1 MNKPKLFLI
10 DAYALI
16 FRGYYAFIKN
26 PRINSKG
33 FDTSAIM
40 GFLNSIFDILNREK
54 PDYFSVVFDKGGS
67 KDRREIF
74 QEYKAN
80 RHATPEPI
88 LESVPIIYDILKNL
102 GINTIDKEGYE
113 ADDIIG
119 TIAIRAEKEGFQIFM
134 VTPDK
139 DFAQLVTEDIFLYK
153 PARFGNGIKI
163 WGVDEVNNKFEI
175 DHPTKVIDYLG
186 MMGDSVD
193 NIPGLPGV
201 GDKTAKKFL
210 KEYGSLEGL
219 IENIEHLKGKLK
231 EKIEDNKELGFLSKK
246 LATIITN
253 VPVEF
258 ELEDLKLKT
267 PNNSEITKIFNEL
280 EFKRLTET
288 YKKIFVNDNQEIKE
302 IDKNIDLFTNI
313 EETQISTNKF
323 LIQDVSSETSFR
335 LLYEKLHNEE
345 TYSIDVSK
353 ENYLT
358 FCWTENT
365 IYSINL
371 GQINSDEFI
380 KIIEPLFGA
389 NSKIYVFDVKKVLR
403 FLKKY
408 NLSHDPKKFFD
419 LKIANYLIDSNRRD
433 DFESFLKIYGF
444 NLGSD
449 ERVFYI
455 NKLSTIVAKEIIEN
469 RIESLFKDVEMPLSI
484 ILTEMEN
491 EGVNIDTKLLDDI
504 YKQFDNSLKKL
515 QSEIFSFSGLEF
527 NLASPKQLG
536 EILFDKLKIESKA
549 KKTKTGQYST
559 SEETLS
565 KLSEKHKIVKKIL
578 KWRSLQK
585 LITTYVTALPKQI
598 NSYTKRIHTI
608 FNQTLTSTGRLSSL
622 NPNLQNIPIR
632 TKNGKLIR
640 KAFTPRDDKHI
651 LVSADYSQIELR
663 VIASM
668 SNDKSMI
675 DAFNNDED
683 IHTATA
689 SNVFRIELKDVT
701 PEQRSHAKVVN
712 FGIIYGVSAFGLS
725 NQTKLNRSESK
736 EIIENYYKSYP
747 KLKDFI
753 QDQIKFARENGYVKT
768 ILGRKRFLNDIN
780 SRNAI
785 LRSSAERNAINTPVQ
800 GSAADIIKIAMVK
813 INNEFQN
820 QSIKSKLILQ
830 VHDELIFDCLKDELN
845 IVKEIITSNM
855 QSAYKLKVPL
865 KVDIGQG
872 NNWLEAH

>member
-753 QDQIKFARENGYVKT
+753 QDQIEFARENGYVKT

>member
-153 PARFGNGIKI
+153 PARFGNGIEI

>member
-54 PDYFSVVFDKGGS
+54 PDYLSVVFDKGGS

-119 TIAIRAEKEGFQIFM
+119 TIALKAEKEGFQTFM

-153 PARFGNGIKI
+153 PARFGNGIEI

-175 DHPTKVIDYLG
+175 DNPTKVIDYLG

-253 VPVEF
+253 VPVEI

-267 PNNSEITKIFNEL
+267 PNNSEITKIFSEL

-288 YKKIFVNDNQEIKE
+288 YKKLFVNDNQEIKE
-302 IDKNIDLFTNI
+302 KNKNIDLFTNI
-313 EETQISTNKF
+313 EEVVMSSNKF

-335 LLYEKLHNEE
+335 LLYEKLDNEE
-345 TYSIDVSK
+345 TFSIDVNK
-353 ENYLT
+353 ENHLT
-358 FCWTENT
+358 FCWTENS

-371 GQINSDEFI
+371 DQKDSHEFI
-380 KIIEPLFGA
+380 KIIEPSFST

-403 FLKKY
+403 FFKKY

-444 NLGSD
+444 NLRSE

-455 NKLSTIVAKEIIEN
+455 NKLSKIVTKEIIEN
-469 RIESLFKDVEMPLSI
+469 RIESLFEDVEMPLSI

-491 EGVNIDTKLLDDI
+491 EGVNIDTKLLNDI

-515 QSEIFSFSGLEF
+515 QSEIFSFSGEEF

-565 KLSEKHKIVKKIL
+565 KLSEKHKIVEKIL

-598 NSYTKRIHTI
+598 NSETKRIHTI

-632 TKNGKLIR
+632 TENGKLIR

-689 SNVFRIELKDVT
+689 ANVFGINLKDVT

-725 NQTKLNRSESK
+725 NQTKLSRSESK

-747 KLKDFI
+747 KLKDFT
-753 QDQIKFARENGYVKT
+753 QDQIEFARENGYVKT

-813 INNEFQN
+813 INNEFQKK
-820 QSIKSKLILQ
+820 SIKSKLILQ

-845 IVKEIITSNM
+845 IVEEIISSSM

-865 KVDIGQG
+865 KVDIGLG

>member
-1 MNKPKLFLI
+1 
-10 DAYALI
+10 
-16 FRGYYAFIKN
+16 
-26 PRINSKG
+26 
-33 FDTSAIM
+33 
-40 GFLNSIFDILNREK
+40 
-54 PDYFSVVFDKGGS
+54 
-67 KDRREIF
+67 
-74 QEYKAN
+74 
-80 RHATPEPI
+80 
-88 LESVPIIYDILKNL
+88 
-102 GINTIDKEGYE
+102 
-113 ADDIIG
+113 
-119 TIAIRAEKEGFQIFM
+119 M

-153 PARFGNGIKI
+153 PARFGNGIEI

-175 DHPTKVIDYLG
+175 DNPTKVIDYLG

-753 QDQIKFARENGYVKT
+753 QDQIEFARENGYVKT